1 MQGVSGTSKTGA
13 KHYYYYC
20 KEQRAKRCTKKP
32 VRKEW
37 IEDAVTGVLKGLL
50 DDSENLASIAVD
62 AAKYY
67 EGHYKSTEYLASLEQ
82 QRRDVEKGLANFVK
96 AIEAGIFNEA
106 TQKRMA
112 ELQER
117 KDALNDA
124 IEAETVRQ
132 SLLEDEHS
140 IKAYFDRFLHADFD
154 NTEVRDSILE
164 YFVDKIYL
172 HEDRLVVA
180 SWYSEDNREVPME
193 VLNEETEDPFAEG
206 EAAKFDYFPSGS
218 TDKASEQSEAF
229 FISYRPDMN
238 PYSPNVLRCFSP
250 TTGIATNVAGL
261 AVSGT

>member
-1 MQGVSGTSKTGA
+1 MIARTSPQLPWTPPSTTRGT
-13 KHYYYYC
+13 
-20 KEQRAKRCTKKP
+20 
-32 VRKEW
+32 
-37 IEDAVTGVLKGLL
+37 
-50 DDSENLASIAVD
+50 
-62 AAKYY
+62 
-67 EGHYKSTEYLASLEQ
+67 TEYLASLEQ

-229 FISYRPDMN
+229 FYFLSARHE
-238 PYSPNVLRCFSP
+238 SL
-250 TTGIATNVAGL
+250 
-261 AVSGT
+261 